1 MSKKQTFRIY
11 EGSLQER
18 FQQSRAKIQIFGGGF
33 ANGKTANACIK
44 AIQLS
49 KDYPGANILI
59 ARATYPKLNDTI
71 RKEYEKWRPRH
82 WSKSFPKSQ
91 NSPNTDTLINETE
104 VNFRYVQQH
113 GKSNESTTSNLLSA
127 TYDAIFIDQIDDPE
141 FTFKD
146 FLDLLGRLRG
156 STPYAGDDPTMPS
169 SGPRWLILTCNPT
182 RNWFFKKIVRP
193 LMSYDKTGHVTSELQ
208 QIMDAFNTDTLTG
221 LVELF
226 EGSTYEN
233 KDNLDPDYIHLLE
246 AMYSGQMRS
255 RFLLGEWGAYEG
267 LVYPMFD
274 ETTHCVNQGWARG
287 YLRDLQ
293 GRGYNIEILEGYDHG
308 LVKPSCYLFS
318 FVDPWGN
325 IIVCDGFHV
334 AEQSIEVSIEE
345 VKRIRRSWLQT
356 VDTQQRMFADP
367 AIFRRGAGDK
377 KVVGVTV
384 AELFRDGGNGIR
396 MQRGNNEII
405 NGVMKVQGYL
415 NVHKNHKHPVTGDT
429 PAPYLYIVS
438 ELEFFTDEIV
448 DYYWRRDPQGE
459 TEDMPMDRNDHAMDT
474 TKYLLSR
481 KPRVS
486 QLLLK
491 ASTGEPAYMKWN
503 EQNPPSTNRKEHRY
517 GRTSS
522 TT

>member
-1 MSKKQTFRIY
+1 MSMKQTFRLY
-11 EGSLQER
+11 EGSLQQR

-44 AIQLS
+44 AIQLA
-49 KDYPGANILI
+49 KDYPGANILV

-71 RKEYEKWRPRH
+71 RKEYEKWRPSH

-156 STPYAGDDPTMPS
+156 STPYAGDDDTMPS
-169 SGPRWLILTCNPT
+169 SGPRWLVLTCNPT
-182 RNWFFKKIVRP
+182 RNWFYKKLVRP
-193 LMSYDKTGHVTSELQ
+193 LMSYSKTGHVTPELQ
-208 QIMDAFNTDTLTG
+208 QIMTAFNAESLDG
-221 LVELF
+221 LIELF

-233 KDNLDPDYIHLLE
+233 EDNLEPDYIRLLE
-246 AMYSGQMRS
+246 AMYSGQMRE

-274 ETTHCVNQGWARG
+274 ETVHCLSQAWART
-287 YLRDLQ
+287 YFRQLQ
-293 GRGYNIEILEGYDHG
+293 MEGYNVEIIEGYDHG
-308 LVKPSCYLFS
+308 LAKPSCYLFG
-318 FVDPWGN
+318 FVDPFGN
-325 IIVCDGFHV
+325 IIIADGFHG
-334 AEQSIEVSIEE
+334 AERAIETSIEE
-345 VKRIRRSWLQT
+345 IKRIRRSWLQT
-356 VDTQQRMFADP
+356 VDTPKRLFADP

-384 AELFRDGGNGIR
+384 AELFRDGGNGIK

-405 NGVMKVQGYL
+405 NGIMKVQGYL
-415 NVHKNHKHPVTGDT
+415 NVHKNHKHPLTGDS
-429 PAPYLYIVS
+429 PAPYLYVAT
-438 ELEFFTDEIV
+438 ELDFFVDEIV
-448 DYYWRRDPQGE
+448 DYYWKRDPHGE

-474 TKYLLSR
+474 AKYLLSL
-481 KPRVS
+481 KPRIS
-486 QLLLK
+486 AMLLQAK
-491 ASTGEPAYMKWN
+491 RGTPAYMKWN
-503 EQNPPSTNRKEHRY
+503 EQSLPRGQRKAHRY
-517 GRTSS
+517 GRS
-522 TT
+522 TAA